1 MTDENRR
8 RLWAAILKD
17 RERPHE
23 ERWQEMI
30 DDGVIDKNGRVLLP
44 SIAPRTGQFPELD
57 PELDAD
63 LDGRR
68 EPGA

>member
-30 DDGVIDKNGRVLLP
+30 DDGVIDAKGNVLLRGISP
-44 SIAPRTGQFPELD
+44 IDYTLEPDPNDQAPDNGQSGEVS
-57 PELDAD
+57 
-63 LDGRR
+63 
-68 EPGA
+68 